1 MDESK
6 LELKV
11 GALLLA
17 ALLGALGL
25 LSLMGELSFGSNTTL
40 KVDWAHTGNVVKG
53 APVKIAG
60 IGVGKVEN
68 IVLLATRRDAE
79 GELLPVQ
86 MILGV
91 SKEGR
96 AALRKDAVVT
106 VSSQGALGEPYLELN
121 PGLSSE
127 PLPADTALRG
137 VDGPRIDIVSNRL
150 AGFLE
155 RASKM
160 LEENP
165 GAISNLLTGIGG
177 LSKNLDG
184 VMTENRE
191 DIRSIVAE
199 LNMTVKDLRELSAI
213 AKMQMQPGGKANA
226 ILDDASAALK
236 VLRNDVPLMSKE
248 AQVALG
254 GMAALTG
261 GFTEEDNRKLR
272 VAITKYSA
280 AGEKMDAI
288 ALRADRMLTKLEA
301 GEGTMGKVIKDP
313 AVYDDLRA
321 LLSDLKSHPWKMLW
335 KN

>member
-17 ALLGALGL
+17 ALLGTLGL

-60 IGVGKVEN
+60 ISVGKVES
-68 IVLLATRRDAE
+68 ISLLATRRDAE

-106 VSSQGALGEPYLELN
+106 VSSQGALGEPYLELS

-127 PLPADTALRG
+127 PLPNDLALRG

-165 GAISNLLTGIGG
+165 GAITNLLTGIGG

-199 LNMTVKDLRELSAI
+199 LNSTVKDLRALSAI
-213 AKMQMQPGGKANA
+213 AKTQMEPGGKANA

-321 LLSDLKSHPWKMLW
+321 LLSDLKAHPWKMLW

>member
-213 AKMQMQPGGKANA
+213 AKTQMQPGGKANA